1 MQGALDRYNA
11 HSVALFLD
19 LDGTLIDIARRPD
32 LVRPPNDLAPLLRRI
47 ADSLGGAIAILS
59 GRPISDIDALT
70 APLRLPAAGVHG
82 VERRRDPDGAIE
94 VHTPPVPMELLTEVR
109 RLVGD
114 RKGLIVEPKTYAIA
128 VHYREA
134 PEEAA
139 RLEEGL
145 RVIVAQHAREYVL
158 AEGRR
163 VFEIA
168 PRAASKGSALAGFMR
183 KPPFAGRRP
192 VMIGDD
198 ATDETAMAAAR
209 RLGGE
214 GLKVAGEHF
223 PAEASQFANPAEVFS
238 WLRALADGGCP

>member
-1 MQGALDRYNA
+1 MQGALDRYKG
-11 HSVALFLD
+11 HCLALFLD
-19 LDGTLIDIARRPD
+19 LDGTLIDIAQRPD
-32 LVRPPNDLAPLLRRI
+32 LVRPPDDLAPLLRRI

-82 VERRRDPDGAIE
+82 VERRREPDGAIV
-94 VHTPPVPMELLTEVR
+94 VHAPPVPMEILAEVR
-109 RLVGD
+109 RFVGV

-134 PEEAA
+134 PEQAAWLEA
-139 RLEEGL
+139 GL
-145 RVIVAQHAREYVL
+145 RVILAQHPRDYVL

-168 PRAASKGSALAGFMR
+168 PRAASKGAALAEFMQG
-183 KPPFAGRRP
+183 PPFAGRRP
-192 VMIGDD
+192 IMIGDD
-198 ATDETAMAAAR
+198 ATDETAIAAAL

-223 PAEASQFANPAEVFS
+223 AAENSQFANPAEVFA
-238 WLRALADGGCP
+238 WLRALADGG